1 MLEYIRNLDRVLVDI
16 ERSGAIVS
24 GEKSQF
30 CMAGIKIIGFVCDT
44 RGRLPESAKVA
55 KVVE

>member
-1 MLEYIRNLDRVLVDI
+1 MLADI
-16 ERSGAIVS
+16 EWLGAIVS

-30 CMAGIKIIGFVCDT
+30 CIARIKIISFVCDI
-44 RGRLPESAKVA
+44 RGRSPKSAKVA